1 MTKPL
6 LVYKKEVKSL
16 EIASLVT
23 ISLVEGGIDMPYF
36 TIKQI
41 GLFPSYQLNKK
52 EEEKLNRFLVFLENS
67 GVGELIHRECYK
79 DHSKGGRPP
88 YNYYNL
94 FAASIYAFSK
104 HPGTLRKIEDSFA
117 YDVRFMYLMDNEV
130 PSYAKIGGF
139 LNNLF
144 VKLHHE
150 IYSLLVSQFIK
161 ETGISVDDCFLDG
174 TKIEANA
181 NKYKFV
187 WKPTT
192 FHKRLDGNIKALL
205 SKYFTIGKTEPLKS
219 IEVAEYITKLGGL
232 ALGKDGRK
240 DYRRLE
246 KYLLKLLEYEEKEEI
261 CGPNR
266 NSYFKTDKDATAMAL
281 KEDFY
286 SGVGSNMHAAYNI
299 QIIVSKG
306 IALTYYVGQE
316 RTDFRAFIP
325 TIEQFHADY
334 GFYPRNLCADAGYG
348 SWRNYAYMAANGIGN
363 YVKSQDWEQLRKGNA
378 IDLYSFNDKEELV
391 CLNGRTAT
399 RHSEY
404 NGRHP
409 KGHGYLYVIADCR
422 RCRYQKACKSAIM
435 DKKAPTRIF
444 DVSYE
449 LWNGKIAARRN
460 LLTAKG
466 IEMRVNRSA
475 QVEGVFGIVK
485 QDMQYDRFRRRG
497 LDKVHAEI
505 CLILIG
511 HLLRKLFTFYDGK
524 ARFEYWVAPSGLKDE
539 EMPTVDA
546 KTFRKKI
553 RKKDINES
561 LRLEHRKKK
570 KVS

>member
-1 MTKPL
+1 
-6 LVYKKEVKSL
+6 
-16 EIASLVT
+16 
-23 ISLVEGGIDMPYF
+23 MPYF

-41 GLFPSYQLNKK
+41 ALFSSYQLNGK
-52 EEEKLNRFLVFLENS
+52 EEEKLNRFLLFLENS
-67 GVGELIHRECYK
+67 GVGKLIYRECYK
-79 DHSKGGRPP
+79 DRSKGGRPP

-104 HPGTLRKIEDSFA
+104 HPGTLRKIEESFE

-144 VKLHHE
+144 VKSHHE

-205 SKYFTIGKTEPLKS
+205 NKHFAVSKTELLKS
-219 IEVAEYITKLGGL
+219 IEVAEYVTKLGGL
-232 ALGKDGRK
+232 ALGKDGGK

-246 KYLLKLLEYEEKEEI
+246 KYLLKLLEYEEKEET

-266 NSYFKTDKDATAMAL
+266 NSYFKTDKDATAMTL
-281 KEDFY
+281 KEDYY
-286 SGVGSNMHAAYNI
+286 SGVGSNMHAAYNL

-316 RTDFRAFIP
+316 RTDFYAFVP
-325 TIEQFHADY
+325 TVEQFHADY
-334 GFYPRNLCADAGYG
+334 GFYPKNLCADAGYG
-348 SWRNYAYMAANGIGN
+348 SWKNYAYMAKHGVGN
-363 YVKSQDWEQLRKGNA
+363 YVKFQDWEQLRKGNA
-378 IDLYSFNDKEELV
+378 MDLYSFNDEKELV
-391 CLNGRTAT
+391 CLNGKTAA
-399 RHSEY
+399 RRSEY

-409 KGHGYLYVIADCR
+409 KQHGYLYVIENCK
-422 RCRYQKACKSAIM
+422 RCRYQRVCKSAVK
-435 DKKAPTRIF
+435 DKKTQTRVF

-449 LWNGKIAARRN
+449 FWKGKKAAREN
-460 LLTAKG
+460 LLTGKG
-466 IEMRVNRSA
+466 IEMRVNRSS

-485 QDMQYDRFRRRG
+485 QDMQYVRFRRRG
-497 LDKVHAEI
+497 LDKAHAEI

-524 ARFEYWVAPSGLKDE
+524 AKFDYWVAPPDLRDE

-546 KTFRKKI
+546 KTFRKKN
-553 RKKDINES
+553 REKGINES
-561 LRLEHRKKK
+561 LRLERRKKK

>member
-1 MTKPL
+1 M
-6 LVYKKEVKSL
+6 
-16 EIASLVT
+16 
-23 ISLVEGGIDMPYF
+23 
-36 TIKQI
+36 
-41 GLFPSYQLNKK
+41 
-52 EEEKLNRFLVFLENS
+52 FLENS
-67 GVGELIHRECYK
+67 GVGELIHQECYK

-104 HPGTLRKIEDSFA
+104 HPGTLRKIEESFK
-117 YDVRFMYLMDNEV
+117 YDVRFMYLMDNEN
-130 PSYAKIGGF
+130 PSYAKIGEF

-144 VKLHHE
+144 VKFHHK
-150 IYSLLVSQFIK
+150 IYSLLVSEFIK
-161 ETGISVDDCFLDG
+161 ETGINIDDCFLDG

-192 FHKRLDGNIKALL
+192 FHKKLDENIKRLL
-205 SKYFTIGKTEPLKS
+205 NKYFIVNKTELLKS
-219 IEVAEYITKLGGL
+219 IEVAEYITKLGNL
-232 ALGKDGRK
+232 SLDKVGKK
-240 DYRRLE
+240 DYKQLK
-246 KYLLKLLEYEEKEEI
+246 KYLIKLLEYEEKEEI
-261 CGPNR
+261 CGPDR
-266 NSYFKTDKDATAMAL
+266 NSYFKTDKDATAMTL

-306 IALTYYVGQE
+306 IALVYYIGQE
-316 RTDFRAFIP
+316 RSDFYAFIP
-325 TIEQFHADY
+325 TIEQFYLNY
-334 GFYPRNLCADAGYG
+334 GFYPKNLCADAGYG
-348 SWRNYAYMAANGIGN
+348 SWKNYVYLMKHAIGN
-363 YVKSQDWEQLRKGNA
+363 YVKFQDWEQLRNGNTL
-378 IDLYSFNDKEELV
+378 DLYSFNNDKKVV
-391 CLNGRTAT
+391 CLNGRIAT
-399 RHSEY
+399 QYSEY

-409 KGHGYLYVIADCR
+409 KHHGYLYVIENCK
-422 RCRYQKACKSAIM
+422 RCRYQQTCKAATKDKKSAV
-435 DKKAPTRIF
+435 RIF

-449 LWNGKIAARRN
+449 FWYGKTLAKNN

-466 IEMRVNRSA
+466 IEMRVNRSS

-497 LDKVHAEI
+497 LDKVHVEM
-505 CLILIG
+505 CLTLIG

-524 ARFEYWVAPSGLKDE
+524 AKFDYWVAPSDLKDE
-539 EMPTVDA
+539 EMPVVDA
-546 KTFRKKI
+546 KTFKKKVRI
-553 RKKDINES
+553 KDINES

>member
-1 MTKPL
+1 
-6 LVYKKEVKSL
+6 
-16 EIASLVT
+16 
-23 ISLVEGGIDMPYF
+23 MPYF

-41 GLFPSYQLNKK
+41 GLFPSYQLNRK
-52 EEEKLNRFLVFLENS
+52 EEEKLNRFLLFLENS
-67 GVGELIHRECYK
+67 GVGKLICQECYK

-104 HPGTLRKIEDSFA
+104 HPGTLRKIEDSFT

-144 VKLHHE
+144 VKSHHE

-161 ETGISVDDCFLDG
+161 ETGIGIDDCFLDG

-187 WKPTT
+187 WRPTT
-192 FHKRLDGNIKALL
+192 FHRRLDGNIKALL
-205 SKYFTIGKTEPLKS
+205 SKYFAIGKTELLKS

-232 ALGKDGRK
+232 ALDEDGRK

-246 KYLLKLLEYEEKEEI
+246 KCLLKLLEYEEKEEI

-281 KEDFY
+281 KEDYY

-316 RTDFRAFIP
+316 RTDFYAFVP
-325 TIEQFHADY
+325 TVEQFRADY

-348 SWRNYAYMAANGIGN
+348 SWKNYVYIAEHGIGN
-363 YVKSQDWEQLRKGNA
+363 YVKFHDWEQSREGNA
-378 IDLYSFNDKEELV
+378 VDLYSFNGEGELV
-391 CLNGRTAT
+391 CLNGKTAT
-399 RHSEY
+399 RCSEY

-409 KGHGYLYVIADCR
+409 KQHGYLYVVENCR
-422 RCRYQKACKSAIM
+422 RCRYQKVCKSAIK
-435 DKKAPTRIF
+435 DKKTPTRVF

-449 LWNGKIAARRN
+449 LWNGKTTARKN

-466 IEMRVNRSA
+466 IEMRVNRSS

-497 LDKVHAEI
+497 LDKVHVEM

-511 HLLRKLFTFYDGK
+511 HLLRKLFAFYDGK
-524 ARFEYWVAPSGLKDE
+524 AKFDYWIAPPDLKDE
-539 EMPTVDA
+539 EMPIVDA
-546 KTFRKKI
+546 KAFRKKI

-561 LRLEHRKKK
+561 LRIEHKKKK

>member
-1 MTKPL
+1 
-6 LVYKKEVKSL
+6 
-16 EIASLVT
+16 
-23 ISLVEGGIDMPYF
+23 MPYF
-36 TIKQI
+36 TTKQL
-41 GLFPSYQLNKK
+41 GLFSSYQLNKK
-52 EEEKLNRFLVFLENS
+52 EEEKLNRFLMFLEDS
-67 GVGELIHRECYK
+67 GVGELIHQECFK

-104 HPGTLRKIEDSFA
+104 HPGTLRKIEESFK
-117 YDVRFMYLMDNEV
+117 YDVRFMYLMDNEN
-130 PSYAKIGGF
+130 PSYAKIGEF

-144 VKLHHE
+144 VKFHHK
-150 IYSLLVSQFIK
+150 IYSLLVSEFIK
-161 ETGISVDDCFLDG
+161 ETGINIDDCFLDG

-192 FHKRLDGNIKALL
+192 FHKKLDENIKKLL
-205 SKYFTIGKTEPLKS
+205 NKYFSVNKTELLKS
-219 IEVAEYITKLGGL
+219 IEVAEYITKLGNL
-232 ALGKDGRK
+232 ILDKIGKK
-240 DYRRLE
+240 DYKQLE
-246 KYLLKLLEYEEKEEI
+246 KYLIKLLEYEEKEEI
-261 CGPNR
+261 CGPDR
-266 NSYFKTDKDATAMAL
+266 NSYFKTDKDATAMTL

-316 RTDFRAFIP
+316 RSDFYAFIP
-325 TIEQFHADY
+325 TIEQFYLDY
-334 GFYPRNLCADAGYG
+334 GFYPKNLCADAGYG
-348 SWRNYAYMAANGIGN
+348 SWKNYVYMTKHDIGN
-363 YVKSQDWEQLRKGNA
+363 YVKFQDWEQLRNGNA
-378 IDLYSFNDKEELV
+378 LDLYSFNNDKKVV
-391 CLNGRTAT
+391 CLNGRIAT
-399 RHSEY
+399 QYSEY

-409 KGHGYLYVIADCR
+409 KHHGYLYVIENCK
-422 RCRYQKACKSAIM
+422 RCRYQQTCKAVTKDKKSAV
-435 DKKAPTRIF
+435 RIF

-449 LWNGKIAARRN
+449 FWYGKTLAKNN

-466 IEMRVNRSA
+466 IEMRVNRSS

-497 LDKVHAEI
+497 LDKVHVEM
-505 CLILIG
+505 CLTLIG
-511 HLLRKLFTFYDGK
+511 HLLRKLFTFFDDK
-524 ARFEYWVAPSGLKDE
+524 TKFDYWVAPADLKDE
-539 EMPTVDA
+539 EMPIVDA
-546 KTFRKKI
+546 KTFKKKV

-561 LRLEHRKKK
+561 LRLEHQKKK

>member
-1 MTKPL
+1 
-6 LVYKKEVKSL
+6 
-16 EIASLVT
+16 
-23 ISLVEGGIDMPYF
+23 MPYF
-36 TIKQI
+36 TTKQL
-41 GLFPSYQLNKK
+41 GLFSSYQLNKK
-52 EEEKLNRFLVFLENS
+52 EEEKLSRFLLFLENS
-67 GVGELIHRECYK
+67 GVGKLIYQECYK

-104 HPGTLRKIEDSFA
+104 HPGTLRKIEESFK
-117 YDVRFMYLMDNEV
+117 YDVRFMYLMDNEN
-130 PSYAKIGGF
+130 PSYAKIGEF

-144 VKLHHE
+144 VKFHHK

-161 ETGISVDDCFLDG
+161 ETGINIDDCFLDG

-192 FHKRLDGNIKALL
+192 FHRKLNENIKKLL
-205 SKYFTIGKTEPLKS
+205 NKYFTINKMELLKS
-219 IEVAEYITKLGGL
+219 IEVAEYITKLGNISLDKVG
-232 ALGKDGRK
+232 AK
-240 DYRRLE
+240 DYKQLE
-246 KYLLKLLEYEEKEEI
+246 KYLIKLLEYEEKEEI

-266 NSYFKTDKDATAMAL
+266 NSYFKTDKDATAMVL
-281 KEDFY
+281 KEDYY

-316 RTDFRAFIP
+316 RTDFYAFIP
-325 TIEQFHADY
+325 VIEQFHIDY
-334 GFYPRNLCADAGYG
+334 GFYPKNLCADAGYG
-348 SWRNYAYMAANGIGN
+348 SWKNYVYMAKHDIGN
-363 YVKSQDWEQLRKGNA
+363 YVKFQDWEQLRKGNA

-391 CLNGRTAT
+391 CLNGKTAT
-399 RHSEY
+399 RCSEY

-409 KGHGYLYVIADCR
+409 KQHGYLYVIENCK
-422 RCRYQKACKSAIM
+422 RCRYQKVCKEGVK
-435 DKKAPTRIF
+435 DKKATFRCF

-449 LWNGKIAARRN
+449 FWKGKTVAREN
-460 LLTAKG
+460 LLTGKG
-466 IEMRVNRSA
+466 IEMRVNRSS

-497 LDKVHAEI
+497 LDKVHVEM
-505 CLILIG
+505 CLTLIG
-511 HLLRKLFTFYDGK
+511 HLLRKLFAFYDGRAK
-524 ARFEYWVAPSGLKDE
+524 FDYWIAPPDLSDE
-539 EMPTVDA
+539 TMPEVDA
-546 KTFRKKI
+546 KSFKKTV
-553 RKKDINES
+553 RKKDINET
-561 LRLEHRKKK
+561 LRIEHKKAK

>member
-1 MTKPL
+1 
-6 LVYKKEVKSL
+6 
-16 EIASLVT
+16 
-23 ISLVEGGIDMPYF
+23 MPYF
-36 TIKQI
+36 TTKQL
-41 GLFPSYQLNKK
+41 GLFSSYQLNKK
-52 EEEKLNRFLVFLENS
+52 EEEKLSRFLLFLENS
-67 GVGELIHRECYK
+67 GVGKLIYQECYK

-104 HPGTLRKIEDSFA
+104 HPGTLRKIEESFK
-117 YDVRFMYLMDNEV
+117 YDVRFMYLMDNEN
-130 PSYAKIGGF
+130 PSYAKIGEF

-144 VKLHHE
+144 VKFHHI
-150 IYSLLVSQFIK
+150 IYSLLVNQFIK
-161 ETGISVDDCFLDG
+161 ETGINVDDCFLDG

-192 FHKRLDGNIKALL
+192 FHRKLNENIKKLL
-205 SKYFTIGKTEPLKS
+205 NKYFTINKMELLKS
-219 IEVAEYITKLGGL
+219 IEVAEYITKLGNIPLDKVG
-232 ALGKDGRK
+232 AK
-240 DYRRLE
+240 DYKQLE
-246 KYLLKLLEYEEKEEI
+246 KYLIKLLEYEEKEEI

-266 NSYFKTDKDATAMAL
+266 NSYFKTDKDATAMVL
-281 KEDFY
+281 KEDYY

-316 RTDFRAFIP
+316 RTDFYAFIP
-325 TIEQFHADY
+325 VIEQFHIDY
-334 GFYPRNLCADAGYG
+334 GFYPKNLCADAGYG
-348 SWRNYAYMAANGIGN
+348 SWKNYVYMAKHDIGN
-363 YVKSQDWEQLRKGNA
+363 YVKFQDWEQLRKGNA

-391 CLNGRTAT
+391 CLNGKTAT
-399 RHSEY
+399 RCSEY

-409 KGHGYLYVIADCR
+409 KQHGYLYVIENCK
-422 RCRYQKACKSAIM
+422 RCRYQKVCKKGIK
-435 DKKAPTRIF
+435 DKKAIFRCF

-449 LWNGKIAARRN
+449 FWKGKTVAREN
-460 LLTAKG
+460 LLTIKG
-466 IEMRVNRSA
+466 IEMRVNRSS

-497 LDKVHAEI
+497 LDKVHVEM
-505 CLILIG
+505 CLTLVG
-511 HLLRKLFTFYDGK
+511 HLLRKLFAFYDGRAK
-524 ARFEYWVAPSGLKDE
+524 FDYWIAPPDLSDE
-539 EMPTVDA
+539 TMPEVDA
-546 KTFRKKI
+546 KSFKKTV

-561 LRLEHRKKK
+561 LRIEHKKKK

>member
-1 MTKPL
+1 
-6 LVYKKEVKSL
+6 
-16 EIASLVT
+16 
-23 ISLVEGGIDMPYF
+23 MPYF
-36 TIKQI
+36 TTKQL
-41 GLFPSYQLNKK
+41 GLFSSYQLNKK
-52 EEEKLNRFLVFLENS
+52 EEEKLNRFLLFLENS
-67 GVGELIHRECYK
+67 GVGKIIYQECYK

-104 HPGTLRKIEDSFA
+104 HPGTLRKIEESFK
-117 YDVRFMYLMDNEV
+117 YDVRFMYLMDNEN
-130 PSYAKIGGF
+130 PSYAKIGEF

-144 VKLHHE
+144 VKFHHK

-161 ETGISVDDCFLDG
+161 ETGINVDDCFLDG

-192 FHKRLDGNIKALL
+192 FHKKLDENIKKLL
-205 SKYFTIGKTEPLKS
+205 NKYFAINKMELLKS
-219 IEVAEYITKLGGL
+219 IEVAEYITKLGNI
-232 ALGKDGRK
+232 ALDKIGKK
-240 DYRRLE
+240 DYKQLE
-246 KYLLKLLEYEEKEEI
+246 KYLIKLLEYEEKEEI

-266 NSYFKTDKDATAMAL
+266 NSYFKTDKDATAMVL
-281 KEDFY
+281 KEDYY

-316 RTDFRAFIP
+316 RSDFYAFIP
-325 TIEQFHADY
+325 VIEQFHIDY
-334 GFYPRNLCADAGYG
+334 GFYPKNLCADAGYG
-348 SWRNYAYMAANGIGN
+348 SWKNYVYMMEHDIGN
-363 YVKSQDWEQLRKGNA
+363 YIKFQDWEQLRKGNA

-391 CLNGRTAT
+391 CLNGKTAT
-399 RHSEY
+399 RCSEY

-409 KGHGYLYVIADCR
+409 KQHGYLYVIENCR
-422 RCRYQKACKSAIM
+422 RCRFQKTCKEGVK
-435 DKKAPTRIF
+435 DKKAIFRCF

-449 LWNGKIAARRN
+449 FWKGKTVAREN
-460 LLTAKG
+460 LLTGKG
-466 IEMRVNRSA
+466 IEMRVNRSS

-497 LDKVHAEI
+497 LDKVHIEI

-524 ARFEYWVAPSGLKDE
+524 AKFDYWIAPPDLSDE
-539 EMPTVDA
+539 MMPEVDA
-546 KTFRKKI
+546 KSFKKTV

-561 LRLEHRKKK
+561 LRIEHKKAK

>member
-1 MTKPL
+1 
-6 LVYKKEVKSL
+6 
-16 EIASLVT
+16 
-23 ISLVEGGIDMPYF
+23 MPYF

-41 GLFPSYQLNKK
+41 GLFSSYQLDRK
-52 EEEKLNRFLVFLENS
+52 EEGKLNRFLLFLEDS
-67 GVGELIHRECYK
+67 GVGKLIYRECYK
-79 DHSKGGRPP
+79 DHPKGGRPP

-104 HPGTLRKIEDSFA
+104 HPGTLRKIEESFT

-144 VKLHHE
+144 VKSHHK

-161 ETGISVDDCFLDG
+161 ETGIDVDDCFLDG

-205 SKYFTIGKTEPLKS
+205 NRHFAIGKTEPLKS
-219 IEVAEYITKLGGL
+219 IEVAGYITELGNT
-232 ALGKDGRK
+232 ALGKAGTK

-246 KYLLKLLEYEEKEEI
+246 KYLIKLLEYEEKEEI

-266 NSYFKTDKDATAMAL
+266 NSYFKTDRDATAMAL

-316 RTDFRAFIP
+316 RTDFHAFVP
-325 TIEQFHADY
+325 TVERFHADY
-334 GFYPRNLCADAGYG
+334 GSYPRNLCADAGYG
-348 SWRNYAYMAANGIGN
+348 SWKNYVYMAKHGIGN
-363 YVKSQDWEQLRKGNA
+363 YVKFQDWEQLRKGNA

-391 CLNGRTAT
+391 CLNGKTAT
-399 RHSEY
+399 GRSEY

-409 KGHGYLYVIADCR
+409 KRHGYLYVVEDCR
-422 RCRYQKACKSAIM
+422 GCRYQRACKEGVK
-435 DKKAPTRIF
+435 DKKATFRCF
-444 DVSYE
+444 DASYE
-449 LWNGKIAARRN
+449 FWKGKKAAREN

-466 IEMRVNRSA
+466 IEMRVNRSS

-497 LDKVHAEI
+497 LDKAHVEI

-524 ARFEYWVAPSGLKDE
+524 AKFEYWVAPPDLSDE
-539 EMPTVDA
+539 AMPEVDA

-561 LRLEHRKKK
+561 LRIEHKKKK

>member
-1 MTKPL
+1 
-6 LVYKKEVKSL
+6 
-16 EIASLVT
+16 
-23 ISLVEGGIDMPYF
+23 MPYF

-41 GLFPSYQLNKK
+41 GLFSSYQLNKK
-52 EEEKLNRFLVFLENS
+52 EEEKLDKFLVFLENS

-104 HPGTLRKIEDSFA
+104 HPGTLRKIEDSFT

-144 VKLHHE
+144 VKSHHK

-161 ETGISVDDCFLDG
+161 ETGIDIDDCFLDG

-205 SKYFTIGKTEPLKS
+205 NRHFAISKTELLKS
-219 IEVAEYITKLGGL
+219 IEVAEYVTKLGGL
-232 ALGKDGRK
+232 ALSKDGRK

-266 NSYFKTDKDATAMAL
+266 NSYFKTDRDATAMAL

-286 SGVGSNMHAAYNI
+286 SGVGSNMHAAYNV

-316 RTDFRAFIP
+316 RTDFYAFIP
-325 TIEQFHADY
+325 TVEQFRADY
-334 GFYPRNLCADAGYG
+334 GFYPKNLCADAGYG
-348 SWRNYAYMAANGIGN
+348 SWKNYAYMAANGIGN
-363 YVKSQDWEQLRKGNA
+363 YVKFQDWGQLMKGNA
-378 IDLYSFNDKEELV
+378 IDLYSFNGKEELV
-391 CLNGRTAT
+391 CLNGKTAT
-399 RHSEY
+399 KHSEY

-409 KGHGYLYVIADCR
+409 KGHGYLYIVENCR
-422 RCRYQKACKSAIM
+422 RCEYQEVCKAAVM
-435 DKKAPTRIF
+435 DKETPTRTF

-449 LWNGKIAARRN
+449 LWNGKITARKN

-466 IEMRVNRSA
+466 IEMRVNRSS

-497 LDKVHAEI
+497 LDKVHVEI

-511 HLLRKLFTFYDGK
+511 HLLRKLFAFYDGK
-524 ARFEYWVAPSGLKDE
+524 AKFEYWVAPSDLKDE
-539 EMPTVDA
+539 EMPIVDA
-546 KTFRKKI
+546 KTFKKKI

>member
-1 MTKPL
+1 
-6 LVYKKEVKSL
+6 
-16 EIASLVT
+16 
-23 ISLVEGGIDMPYF
+23 MPYF
-36 TIKQI
+36 TTKQL
-41 GLFPSYQLNKK
+41 GLFSSYQLNKK
-52 EEEKLNRFLVFLENS
+52 EEEKLNRFLLFLENS
-67 GVGELIHRECYK
+67 GVGELIHQECYK

-104 HPGTLRKIEDSFA
+104 HPGTLRKIEDSFK
-117 YDVRFMYLMDNEV
+117 YDVRFMYLMDNET
-130 PSYAKIGGF
+130 PSYAKIGEF

-144 VKLHHE
+144 VKFHHK
-150 IYSLLVSQFIK
+150 IYSFLVSEFIK
-161 ETGISVDDCFLDG
+161 ETGINIDDCFLDG

-192 FHKRLDGNIKALL
+192 FHKKLDENIKKLL
-205 SKYFTIGKTEPLKS
+205 NKYFVVNKTDLLKS
-219 IEVAEYITKLGGL
+219 IEVAEYVTELGNL
-232 ALGKDGRK
+232 QLDKVGRK
-240 DYRRLE
+240 DYKQLE
-246 KYLLKLLEYEEKEEI
+246 KFLIKLLEYEEKEEI

-266 NSYFKTDKDATAMAL
+266 NSFFKTDNDATAMTL

-316 RTDFRAFIP
+316 RTDFYAFIP
-325 TIEQFHADY
+325 TIEQFYLDY
-334 GFYPRNLCADAGYG
+334 GFYPKNICADAGYG
-348 SWRNYAYMAANGIGN
+348 SWKNYVYMTERKIGN
-363 YVKSQDWEQLRKGNA
+363 YVKFQDWEQLRKGNA
-378 IDLYSFNDKEELV
+378 LDLYSFNVNKELI
-391 CLNGRTAT
+391 CLNGKIAKKY
-399 RHSEY
+399 SEY

-409 KGHGYLYVIADCR
+409 KQHGYLYVIENCK
-422 RCRYQKACKSAIM
+422 RCRLQQTCKSATK
-435 DKKAPTRIF
+435 DKKSSNRIF

-449 LWNGKIAARRN
+449 FWNGKTTAKEN

-466 IEMRVNRSA
+466 IEMRVNRSS

-497 LDKVHAEI
+497 LDKVHVEI
-505 CLILIG
+505 CLTLVG

-524 ARFEYWVAPSGLKDE
+524 AKFDYWVAPSDLKDE
-539 EMPTVDA
+539 TMPMVDA
-546 KTFRKKI
+546 KGFKKKV

-561 LRLEHRKKK
+561 LRIEHQKKK
-570 KVS
+570 RVS

>member
-1 MTKPL
+1 
-6 LVYKKEVKSL
+6 
-16 EIASLVT
+16 
-23 ISLVEGGIDMPYF
+23 MPYF
-36 TIKQI
+36 TTKQL
-41 GLFPSYQLNKK
+41 GLFSSYQLNKK
-52 EEEKLNRFLVFLENS
+52 EEEKLSRFLLFLENS
-67 GVGELIHRECYK
+67 GVGKLIYQECYK

-104 HPGTLRKIEDSFA
+104 HPGTLRKIEESFK
-117 YDVRFMYLMDNEV
+117 YDVRFMYLMDNEN
-130 PSYAKIGGF
+130 PSYAKIGEF

-144 VKLHHE
+144 VKFHHK

-161 ETGISVDDCFLDG
+161 ETGINIDDCFLDG

-192 FHKRLDGNIKALL
+192 FHKKLDENIKKLL
-205 SKYFTIGKTEPLKS
+205 NKYFTINKMELLKS
-219 IEVAEYITKLGGL
+219 IEVAEYITKLGNISLDKVG
-232 ALGKDGRK
+232 AK
-240 DYRRLE
+240 DYKQLE
-246 KYLLKLLEYEEKEEI
+246 KYLIKLLEYEEKEEI

-266 NSYFKTDKDATAMAL
+266 NSYFKTDKDATAMVL
-281 KEDFY
+281 KEDYY

-316 RTDFRAFIP
+316 RTDFYAFIP
-325 TIEQFHADY
+325 VIEQFHIDY
-334 GFYPRNLCADAGYG
+334 GFYPKNLCADAGYG
-348 SWRNYAYMAANGIGN
+348 SWKNYVYMAKHDIGN
-363 YVKSQDWEQLRKGNA
+363 YVKFQDWEQLRKGNA

-391 CLNGRTAT
+391 CLNGKTAT
-399 RHSEY
+399 RCSEY

-409 KGHGYLYVIADCR
+409 KQHGYLYVIENCK
-422 RCRYQKACKSAIM
+422 RCRYQKVCKKGIK
-435 DKKAPTRIF
+435 DKKAIFRCF

-449 LWNGKIAARRN
+449 FWKGKTVAREN
-460 LLTAKG
+460 LLTIKG
-466 IEMRVNRSA
+466 IEMRVNRSS

-497 LDKVHAEI
+497 LDKVHVEM
-505 CLILIG
+505 CLTLVG
-511 HLLRKLFTFYDGK
+511 HLLRKLFAFYDGRAK
-524 ARFEYWVAPSGLKDE
+524 FDYWIAPPDLSDE
-539 EMPTVDA
+539 TMPEVDA
-546 KTFRKKI
+546 KSFKKTV
-553 RKKDINES
+553 RKKDINET
-561 LRLEHRKKK
+561 LRIEHKKAK

>member
-1 MTKPL
+1 
-6 LVYKKEVKSL
+6 
-16 EIASLVT
+16 
-23 ISLVEGGIDMPYF
+23 MPYF
-36 TIKQI
+36 TTKQL
-41 GLFPSYQLNKK
+41 GLFSSYQLNKK
-52 EEEKLNRFLVFLENS
+52 EEEKLNKFLMFLEDS
-67 GVGELIHRECYK
+67 GVGELIHQECYK

-104 HPGTLRKIEDSFA
+104 HPGTLRKIEESFK
-117 YDVRFMYLMDNEV
+117 YDVRFMYLMDNEN
-130 PSYAKIGGF
+130 PSYAKIGEF

-144 VKLHHE
+144 VKFHHK
-150 IYSLLVSQFIK
+150 IYSLLVGQFIK
-161 ETGISVDDCFLDG
+161 ETGINIDDCFLDG

-192 FHKRLDGNIKALL
+192 FHKKLDENIKKLL
-205 SKYFTIGKTEPLKS
+205 NKYFSVNKTELLKS
-219 IEVAEYITKLGGL
+219 IEVAEYITKLGNL
-232 ALGKDGRK
+232 ILDKIGKK
-240 DYRRLE
+240 DYKQLE
-246 KYLLKLLEYEEKEEI
+246 KYLIKLLEYEEKEEI
-261 CGPNR
+261 CGPDR
-266 NSYFKTDKDATAMAL
+266 NSYFKTDKDATAMTL

-316 RTDFRAFIP
+316 RSDFYAFIP
-325 TIEQFHADY
+325 TIEQFYLDY
-334 GFYPRNLCADAGYG
+334 GFYPKNLCADAGYG
-348 SWRNYAYMAANGIGN
+348 SWKNYVYLMEHSIGN
-363 YVKSQDWEQLRKGNA
+363 YVKFQDWEQLRNGNA
-378 IDLYSFNDKEELV
+378 LDLYSFNNDKKVV
-391 CLNGRTAT
+391 CLNGRIAT
-399 RHSEY
+399 QYSEY

-409 KGHGYLYVIADCR
+409 KHHGYLYVIENCK
-422 RCRYQKACKSAIM
+422 RCRYQQTCKAVTK
-435 DKKAPTRIF
+435 DKKSPVRIF

-449 LWNGKIAARRN
+449 FWYGKTLAKNN

-466 IEMRVNRSA
+466 IEMRVNRSS

-497 LDKVHAEI
+497 LDKVHVEM
-505 CLILIG
+505 CLTLIG

-524 ARFEYWVAPSGLKDE
+524 AKFDYWIAPSDLNDE
-539 EMPTVDA
+539 TMPIVDA
-546 KTFRKKI
+546 KTFKKKI

-561 LRLEHRKKK
+561 LRLEHQKKK

>member
-1 MTKPL
+1 
-6 LVYKKEVKSL
+6 
-16 EIASLVT
+16 
-23 ISLVEGGIDMPYF
+23 MPYF
-36 TIKQI
+36 TTKQL
-41 GLFPSYQLNKK
+41 GLFSSYQLSKK
-52 EEEKLNRFLVFLENS
+52 EEEKLNKFLMFLENS
-67 GVGELIHRECYK
+67 GVGELIHQECYK

-104 HPGTLRKIEDSFA
+104 HPGTLRKIEESFK
-117 YDVRFMYLMDNEV
+117 YDVRFMYLMDNEN
-130 PSYAKIGGF
+130 PSYAKIGEF

-144 VKLHHE
+144 VKFHHK
-150 IYSLLVSQFIK
+150 IYSLLVGQFIK
-161 ETGISVDDCFLDG
+161 ETGINVDDCFLDG

-192 FHKRLDGNIKALL
+192 FHKKLDENIKRLL
-205 SKYFTIGKTEPLKS
+205 NKYFTTNKTELLKS
-219 IEVAEYITKLGGL
+219 IEVAEYITKLGNL
-232 ALGKDGRK
+232 SLDKFGKK
-240 DYRRLE
+240 DYKQLE
-246 KYLLKLLEYEEKEEI
+246 KYLIKLLEYEEKEEI

-266 NSYFKTDKDATAMAL
+266 NSYFKTDKDATAMTL

-306 IALTYYVGQE
+306 VTLAYYVGQE
-316 RTDFRAFIP
+316 RTDFYAFIP
-325 TIEQFHADY
+325 AIEQFYHNF
-334 GFYPRNLCADAGYG
+334 GFYPKNLCADAGYG
-348 SWRNYAYMAANGIGN
+348 SWKNYIYMSEHNIGN
-363 YVKSQDWEQLRKGNA
+363 YVKFQDWEQLRKGNA
-378 IDLYSFNDKEELV
+378 LDLYSFNESKELV
-391 CLNGRTAT
+391 CLNGKIAKQY
-399 RHSEY
+399 SEY

-409 KGHGYLYVIADCR
+409 KQHGYLYVVENCK
-422 RCRYQKACKSAIM
+422 RCRYQTTCKAATKEKKSLN
-435 DKKAPTRIF
+435 RIF

-449 LWNGKIAARRN
+449 LWNGRIMARKN

-466 IEMRVNRSA
+466 IEMRVNRSS

-497 LDKVHAEI
+497 LDKVHVEI

-511 HLLRKLFTFYDGK
+511 HLIRKLLTFYEGK
-524 ARFEYWVAPSGLKDE
+524 AKFDYWVAPLDLKDE
-539 EMPTVDA
+539 TMPTVDA
-546 KTFRKKI
+546 KSFKKKI

-561 LRLEHRKKK
+561 LRIEHKKAK

>member
-1 MTKPL
+1 
-6 LVYKKEVKSL
+6 
-16 EIASLVT
+16 
-23 ISLVEGGIDMPYF
+23 MPYF
-36 TIKQI
+36 TTKQL
-41 GLFPSYQLNKK
+41 GLFSSYQLNKK
-52 EEEKLNRFLVFLENS
+52 EEEKLNRFLMFLENS
-67 GVGELIHRECYK
+67 GVGKLIYQECYK

-104 HPGTLRKIEDSFA
+104 HPGTLRKIEESFK

-130 PSYAKIGGF
+130 PSYAKIGEF

-144 VKLHHE
+144 VKFHHK
-150 IYSLLVSQFIK
+150 IYSLLINQFIK
-161 ETGISVDDCFLDG
+161 ETGINIDDCFLDG

-192 FHKRLDGNIKALL
+192 FHKKLNENIKKLL
-205 SKYFTIGKTEPLKS
+205 NKYFAINKMELLKS
-219 IEVAEYITKLGGL
+219 IEVAEYITKLGNIPLDKAGI
-232 ALGKDGRK
+232 K
-240 DYRRLE
+240 DYKQLE
-246 KYLLKLLEYEEKEEI
+246 KYLIKLLEYEEKEEI

-266 NSYFKTDKDATAMAL
+266 NSYFKTDKDATAMVL
-281 KEDFY
+281 KEDYY

-316 RTDFRAFIP
+316 RTDFYAFIP
-325 TIEQFHADY
+325 IIEQFHIDY
-334 GFYPRNLCADAGYG
+334 GFYPKNLCADAGYG
-348 SWRNYAYMAANGIGN
+348 SWKNYVYMAKHDIGN
-363 YVKSQDWEQLRKGNA
+363 YVKFQDWEQLRKGNA

-391 CLNGRTAT
+391 CLNRKTAI
-399 RHSEY
+399 RCSEY

-409 KGHGYLYVIADCR
+409 KHHGYLYVIENCK
-422 RCRYQKACKSAIM
+422 RCRYQKACKEGVK
-435 DKKAPTRIF
+435 DKKAIFRCF

-449 LWNGKIAARRN
+449 FWKGKTVAREN
-460 LLTAKG
+460 LLTGKG
-466 IEMRVNRSA
+466 IEMRVNRSS

-497 LDKVHAEI
+497 LNKVHVEM
-505 CLILIG
+505 CLTLVG
-511 HLLRKLFTFYDGK
+511 HLLRKLFAFYDGRAK
-524 ARFEYWVAPSGLKDE
+524 FDYWIAPPDLSDETMPEVA
-539 EMPTVDA
+539 A
-546 KTFRKKI
+546 KTFKKTV

-561 LRLEHRKKK
+561 LRLEHQRKK

>member
-1 MTKPL
+1 
-6 LVYKKEVKSL
+6 
-16 EIASLVT
+16 
-23 ISLVEGGIDMPYF
+23 MPYF
-36 TIKQI
+36 TTKQL
-41 GLFPSYQLNKK
+41 GLFSSYQLNKK
-52 EEEKLNRFLVFLENS
+52 EEEKLNRFLIFLEDS
-67 GVGELIHRECYK
+67 GVGELIHQECYK

-104 HPGTLRKIEDSFA
+104 HPGTLRKIEESFK
-117 YDVRFMYLMDNEV
+117 YDIRFMYLMDNEN
-130 PSYAKIGGF
+130 PSYAKIGEF

-144 VKLHHE
+144 VKFHHK
-150 IYSLLVSQFIK
+150 IYSLLVNQFIK
-161 ETGISVDDCFLDG
+161 ETGINIDDCFLDG

-192 FHKRLDGNIKALL
+192 FHKKLDENIKKLL
-205 SKYFTIGKTEPLKS
+205 SKYFVVNESKLLKS
-219 IEVAEYITKLGGL
+219 IEVAEYITKLGSL
-232 ALGKDGRK
+232 LLDKIGKR
-240 DYRRLE
+240 DYKQLE
-246 KYLLKLLEYEEKEEI
+246 KYLIKLLEYEEKEEI
-261 CGPNR
+261 CGPDR
-266 NSYFKTDKDATAMAL
+266 NSYFKTDKDATAMVL
-281 KEDFY
+281 KEDYY

-316 RTDFRAFIP
+316 RTDFYAFIP
-325 TIEQFHADY
+325 TIEQFYMDY
-334 GFYPRNLCADAGYG
+334 GFYPKNLCADAGYG
-348 SWRNYAYMAANGIGN
+348 SWKNYVYITEHNIGN
-363 YVKSQDWEQLRKGNA
+363 YVKFQDWEQLRKGNSL
-378 IDLYSFNDKEELV
+378 DLYSFNDDKELI
-391 CLNGRTAT
+391 CLNGKTAT
-399 RHSEY
+399 KYSEY

-409 KGHGYLYVIADCR
+409 KQHGYLYVIDGCK
-422 RCRYQKACKSAIM
+422 RCRYQKVCKSATKE
-435 DKKAPTRIF
+435 KKSPNRIF

-449 LWNGKIAARRN
+449 FWYGKTLAKEN

-466 IEMRVNRSA
+466 IEMRVNRSS

-497 LDKVHAEI
+497 LDKTHIEM

-524 ARFEYWVAPSGLKDE
+524 AKFDYWVAPNDLSDE
-539 EMPTVDA
+539 VMPEVDA
-546 KTFRKKI
+546 KTFKQKI

-561 LRLEHRKKK
+561 LRIENRKMK

>member
-1 MTKPL
+1 M
-6 LVYKKEVKSL
+6 
-16 EIASLVT
+16 
-23 ISLVEGGIDMPYF
+23 
-36 TIKQI
+36 
-41 GLFPSYQLNKK
+41 
-52 EEEKLNRFLVFLENS
+52 FLEDS
-67 GVGELIHRECYK
+67 GVGELIHQECYK

-104 HPGTLRKIEDSFA
+104 HPGTLRKIEESFK
-117 YDVRFMYLMDNEV
+117 YDVRFMYLMDNEN
-130 PSYAKIGGF
+130 PSYAKIGEF

-144 VKLHHE
+144 VKLHHK
-150 IYSLLVSQFIK
+150 IYSLLVGQFIK
-161 ETGISVDDCFLDG
+161 ETGINIDDCFLDG

-192 FHKRLDGNIKALL
+192 FHKKLDDNIKKLL
-205 SKYFTIGKTEPLKS
+205 NKYFAINKTELLKS
-219 IEVAEYITKLGGL
+219 IEVAEYITKLGNFSL
-232 ALGKDGRK
+232 DKIGKK
-240 DYRRLE
+240 DYKQLE
-246 KYLLKLLEYEEKEEI
+246 KYLIKLLEYEEKEEI

-266 NSYFKTDKDATAMAL
+266 NSYFKTDNDATAMTL
-281 KEDFY
+281 KEDYY

-316 RTDFRAFIP
+316 RTDFYAFIP
-325 TIEQFHADY
+325 IIKQFHIAY
-334 GFYPRNLCADAGYG
+334 GLYPKNLCADAGYG
-348 SWRNYAYMAANGIGN
+348 SWKNYAYMMEHNIGN
-363 YVKSQDWEQLRKGNA
+363 YVKFQAWEQLRKGNSL
-378 IDLYSFNDKEELV
+378 DLYFFNDDKKLV
-391 CLNGRTAT
+391 CLNGKIAA
-399 RHSEY
+399 SYSKY

-409 KGHGYLYVIADCR
+409 KQHGYLYVIENCR
-422 RCRYQKACKSAIM
+422 RCRFQKTCKSVIK
-435 DKKAPTRIF
+435 DKKTPYRIF
-444 DVSYE
+444 DASYE
-449 LWNGKIAARRN
+449 FWKGKTAAKEN

-466 IEMRVNRSA
+466 IEMRVNRSS

-497 LDKVHAEI
+497 LDKTHIEI

-524 ARFEYWVAPSGLKDE
+524 AKFDYWIAPSDLNDE
-539 EMPTVDA
+539 TMPEVNA
-546 KTFRKKI
+546 KTFKAKVLKKG
-553 RKKDINES
+553 INES
-561 LRLEHRKKK
+561 FRIEHKRKK

>member
-1 MTKPL
+1 M
-6 LVYKKEVKSL
+6 
-16 EIASLVT
+16 
-23 ISLVEGGIDMPYF
+23 
-36 TIKQI
+36 
-41 GLFPSYQLNKK
+41 
-52 EEEKLNRFLVFLENS
+52 FLEDS
-67 GVGELIHRECYK
+67 GVGELIHQECYK

-104 HPGTLRKIEDSFA
+104 HPGTLRKIEESFK
-117 YDVRFMYLMDNEV
+117 YDVRFMYLMDNEN
-130 PSYAKIGGF
+130 PSYAKIGEF

-144 VKLHHE
+144 VKFHHK
-150 IYSLLVSQFIK
+150 IYSLLVGQFIK
-161 ETGISVDDCFLDG
+161 ETGINIDDCFLDG

-192 FHKRLDGNIKALL
+192 FHKKLDENIKKLL
-205 SKYFTIGKTEPLKS
+205 NKYFSVNKTELLKS
-219 IEVAEYITKLGGL
+219 IEVAEYITKLGNL
-232 ALGKDGRK
+232 ILDKIGKK
-240 DYRRLE
+240 DYKQLE
-246 KYLLKLLEYEEKEEI
+246 KYLIKLLEYEEKEEI
-261 CGPNR
+261 CGPDR
-266 NSYFKTDKDATAMAL
+266 NSYFKTDKDATAMTL

-316 RTDFRAFIP
+316 RSDFYAFIP
-325 TIEQFHADY
+325 TIEQFYLDY
-334 GFYPRNLCADAGYG
+334 GFYPKNLCADAGYG
-348 SWRNYAYMAANGIGN
+348 SWKNYVYLMEHSIGN
-363 YVKSQDWEQLRKGNA
+363 YVKFQDWEQLRNGNA
-378 IDLYSFNDKEELV
+378 LDLYSFNNDKKVV
-391 CLNGRTAT
+391 CLNGRIAT
-399 RHSEY
+399 QYSEY

-409 KGHGYLYVIADCR
+409 KHHGYLYVIENCK
-422 RCRYQKACKSAIM
+422 RCRYQQTCKAVTK
-435 DKKAPTRIF
+435 DKKSPVRIF

-449 LWNGKIAARRN
+449 FWYGKTLAKNN

-466 IEMRVNRSA
+466 IEMRVNRSS

-497 LDKVHAEI
+497 LDKVHVEM
-505 CLILIG
+505 CLTLIG

-524 ARFEYWVAPSGLKDE
+524 AKFDYWTAPSDLNDE
-539 EMPTVDA
+539 TMPEVDA
-546 KTFRKKI
+546 KTFKKKV

-561 LRLEHRKKK
+561 LRLEHQKKK

>member
-1 MTKPL
+1 
-6 LVYKKEVKSL
+6 
-16 EIASLVT
+16 
-23 ISLVEGGIDMPYF
+23 MPYF
-36 TIKQI
+36 TTKQL
-41 GLFPSYQLNKK
+41 GLFSSYQLDKK
-52 EEEKLNRFLVFLENS
+52 EEEKLNRFLSFLENS
-67 GVGELIHRECYK
+67 GVGELIHQECYK

-104 HPGTLRKIEDSFA
+104 HPGTLRKIEESFN
-117 YDVRFMYLMDNEV
+117 YDVRFMYLMDNEN
-130 PSYAKIGGF
+130 PSYAKIGEF

-144 VKLHHE
+144 VKFHHK
-150 IYSLLVSQFIK
+150 IYSLLISEFIK
-161 ETGISVDDCFLDG
+161 ETGINVDDCFLDG

-192 FHKRLDGNIKALL
+192 FHKKLDENIKKLL
-205 SKYFTIGKTEPLKS
+205 NKYFVVNKTELLKS
-219 IEVAEYITKLGGL
+219 IEVAGYITKLGNMPL
-232 ALGKDGRK
+232 DKVGKK
-240 DYRRLE
+240 EYKQLE
-246 KYLLKLLEYEEKEEI
+246 KYLIKLLEYEEKEEI

-266 NSYFKTDKDATAMAL
+266 NSYFKTDKDATAMTL

-286 SGVGSNMHAAYNI
+286 SGVGSNMHAAYNV

-306 IALTYYVGQE
+306 IALTYYIGQE
-316 RTDFRAFIP
+316 RSDFYAFIP
-325 TIEQFHADY
+325 TIEQFKHNY
-334 GFYPRNLCADAGYG
+334 GFYPKNLCADAGYG
-348 SWRNYAYMAANGIGN
+348 SWKNYVYMMEHNIGN
-363 YVKSQDWEQLRKGNA
+363 YVKFQDWEQLRNGNSL
-378 IDLYSFNDKEELV
+378 DLYSFNNDKKLV
-391 CLNGRTAT
+391 CLNGKIAIQY
-399 RHSEY
+399 SEY

-409 KGHGYLYVIADCR
+409 KHHGYLYVIENCK
-422 RCRYQKACKSAIM
+422 RCRYQQTCKAPTK
-435 DKKAPTRIF
+435 DKKSSTRIF

-449 LWNGKIAARRN
+449 FWNGKTLAKNN

-466 IEMRVNRSA
+466 IEMRVNRSS

-497 LDKVHAEI
+497 LDKVHVEM
-505 CLILIG
+505 CLTLIG

-524 ARFEYWVAPSGLKDE
+524 TKFDYWIAPLDLKDE
-539 EMPTVDA
+539 TMPVVDV
-546 KTFRKKI
+546 KTFKKKV

-570 KVS
+570 KAS

>member
-1 MTKPL
+1 
-6 LVYKKEVKSL
+6 
-16 EIASLVT
+16 
-23 ISLVEGGIDMPYF
+23 MPYF

-41 GLFPSYQLNKK
+41 GLFSSYQLNKK

-67 GVGELIHRECYK
+67 GVGELIDRECHK
-79 DHSKGGRPP
+79 DRSKGGRPP

-104 HPGTLRKIEDSFA
+104 HPGTLRKIEESFR

-144 VKLHHE
+144 VKSHHI
-150 IYSLLVSQFIK
+150 IYSSLVNQFIK
-161 ETGISVDDCFLDG
+161 DTGINVDDCFLDG

-192 FHKRLDGNIKALL
+192 FHRKLNENIKRLLNR
-205 SKYFTIGKTEPLKS
+205 YFTVTKTELLKS
-219 IEVAEYITKLGGL
+219 IEVAEYITKLGNT
-232 ALGKDGRK
+232 ALDKAGTK
-240 DYRRLE
+240 DYRQLE
-246 KYLLKLLEYEEKEEI
+246 KYLIKLLEYEEKEEI

-281 KEDFY
+281 KEDYY

-316 RTDFRAFIP
+316 RTDFRAFMP
-325 TIEQFHADY
+325 TVEQFRADY

-348 SWRNYAYMAANGIGN
+348 SWENYVYMAKHGIGN
-363 YVKSQDWEQLRKGNA
+363 YVKSQDWEQSRRGNA
-378 IDLYSFNDKEELV
+378 VDLYSFNDEEELV
-391 CLNGRTAT
+391 CLNGKTAT
-399 RHSEY
+399 GRSEY

-409 KGHGYLYVIADCR
+409 KRHGYLYVIENCR
-422 RCRYQKACKSAIM
+422 RCRYQRACKEGVKDKRAIF
-435 DKKAPTRIF
+435 RCF

-449 LWNGKIAARRN
+449 FWKGKKAAREN

-466 IEMRVNRSA
+466 IEMRVNRSS

-497 LDKVHAEI
+497 LDKVHVEM
-505 CLILIG
+505 CLTLVG
-511 HLLRKLFTFYDGK
+511 HLLRKLFAFYDGK
-524 ARFEYWVAPSGLKDE
+524 AKFDYWIAPPDLGDE
-539 EMPTVDA
+539 TMPEVDA
-546 KTFRKKI
+546 KTFKKTV

-561 LRLEHRKKK
+561 LRIEHKKKK

>member
-1 MTKPL
+1 
-6 LVYKKEVKSL
+6 
-16 EIASLVT
+16 
-23 ISLVEGGIDMPYF
+23 MPYF
-36 TIKQI
+36 TTKQL
-41 GLFPSYQLNKK
+41 GLFSSYQLDKK
-52 EEEKLNRFLVFLENS
+52 EEEKLNRFLSFLENS
-67 GVGELIHRECYK
+67 GVGELIHQECYK

-94 FAASIYAFSK
+94 FAASVYAFSK
-104 HPGTLRKIEDSFA
+104 HPGTLRKIEESFN
-117 YDVRFMYLMDNEV
+117 YDVRFMYLMDNEN
-130 PSYAKIGGF
+130 PSYAKIGEF

-144 VKLHHE
+144 VKFHHK
-150 IYSLLVSQFIK
+150 IYSLLISEFVK
-161 ETGISVDDCFLDG
+161 ETGINVDDCFLDG

-192 FHKRLDGNIKALL
+192 FHKKLDENIKKLL
-205 SKYFTIGKTEPLKS
+205 NKYFVVNKTELLKS
-219 IEVAEYITKLGGL
+219 IEVAGYITKLGNIPL
-232 ALGKDGRK
+232 DNVGKK
-240 DYRRLE
+240 EYKQLE
-246 KYLLKLLEYEEKEEI
+246 KYLIKLLEYEEKEEI

-266 NSYFKTDKDATAMAL
+266 NSYFKTDKDATAMTL

-286 SGVGSNMHAAYNI
+286 SGVGSNMHAAYNV

-306 IALTYYVGQE
+306 IALTYYIGQE
-316 RTDFRAFIP
+316 RSDFYAFIP
-325 TIEQFHADY
+325 TIEQFKHDY
-334 GFYPRNLCADAGYG
+334 GFYPKNLCADAGYG
-348 SWRNYAYMAANGIGN
+348 SWKNYVYMMEHNIGN
-363 YVKSQDWEQLRKGNA
+363 YVKFQDWEQLRNGNSL
-378 IDLYSFNDKEELV
+378 DLYSFNNDKKLV
-391 CLNGRTAT
+391 CLNGKIAIQY
-399 RHSEY
+399 SEY

-409 KGHGYLYVIADCR
+409 KHHGYLYVIENCK
-422 RCRYQKACKSAIM
+422 RCRYQQTCKAPTK
-435 DKKAPTRIF
+435 DKKLSTRIF

-449 LWNGKIAARRN
+449 FWNGKTLAKNN

-466 IEMRVNRSA
+466 IEMRVNRSS

-497 LDKVHAEI
+497 LDKVHVEM
-505 CLILIG
+505 CLTLIG

-524 ARFEYWVAPSGLKDE
+524 TKFDYWIAPLDLKDE
-539 EMPTVDA
+539 TMPAVDV
-546 KTFRKKI
+546 KTFKKKV